1 MLKKSNF
8 FKSYFINSSK
18 YYKNII
24 KTKKVFNSFLIDL
37 ENSNIPLL
45 GSFEK
50 DYEFNFST
58 KTVKKFSKFKN
69 IVIIG
74 MGGSILGTKSIY
86 SFLKKKIQK
95 KVFFFDNLDSN
106 LNLKYK
112 KIKNLKN
119 SCFVVVSKSGNTL
132 ETIANLSTVFSKTL
146 LKNKLII
153 ITEIIDS
160 SLANIGNKYKAEII
174 EHKEFI
180 SGRYSVLSEAGMFPA
195 ALMGLDLMKFK
206 NLKMLIKNKNFVSSL
221 IQNVASIHTLN
232 SKKINN
238 SVILNYDSGLNDLGY
253 WYQQL
258 VAESLGKKGK
268 GINPILSFGP
278 RDHHSLLQLYLD
290 GPKDKFFT
298 FFNSS
303 KKENKFKIGRN
314 IIPNNMSFL
323 KNKNLEF
330 IINAQ
335 CDATKNI
342 FKLKKIPFRQITF
355 RKKDEDELGKI
366 FTFFVLET
374 ILLSRLMNI
383 NPFDQPAVEQVK
395 NETRRFLISKSPKN
409 YF

>member
-24 KTKKVFNSFLIDL
+24 RTKKVFNSFLIDL

-206 NLKMLIKNKNFVSSL
+206 NLKVLIKNKNFVSSL

-232 SKKINN
+232 SKKISN

-330 IINAQ
+330 NVNAQ
-335 CDATKNI
+335 CDAIKNI

-374 ILLSRLMNI
+374 ILLSRLMHI
-383 NPFDQPAVEQVK
+383 NPFDQPAVEEVK
-395 NETRRFLISKSPKN
+395 IVTKKFLK
-409 YF
+409 

>member
-1 MLKKSNF
+1 MLKKDNF
-8 FKSYFINSSK
+8 FKNYFINLSK
-18 YYKNII
+18 YNKNLK
-24 KTKKVFNSFLIDL
+24 KTKKVFSSFLVDL
-37 ENSNIPLL
+37 KNNQIPLL
-45 GSFEK
+45 KSYEK
-50 DYEFNFST
+50 NYEFDFSAT
-58 KTVKKFSKFKN
+58 TVKKFSKYRN
-69 IVIIG
+69 IVVIG

-86 SFLKKKIQK
+86 SFLKKRIK
-95 KVFFFDNLDSN
+95 KEVFFFDNLDLN
-106 LNLKYK
+106 LSLKYK

-119 SCFVVVSKSGNTL
+119 SCFIIVSKSGDTL
-132 ETIANLSTVFSKTL
+132 ETITNLGIILSENL

-153 ITEIIDS
+153 ITEITDNALMAI
-160 SLANIGNKYKAEII
+160 ANKYNAEII
-174 EHKEFI
+174 EHKKFI
-180 SGRYSVLSEAGMFPA
+180 GGRYSVLSETGMFPA
-195 ALMGLDLMKFK
+195 ALMGLNLMKFK
-206 NLKMLIKNKNFVSSL
+206 NLKRLINNKNFISSL

-238 SVILNYDSGLNDLGY
+238 SVILNYDSSLNDLGY

-258 VAESLGKKGK
+258 VAESLGKQGK

-278 RDHHSLLQLYLD
+278 KDHHSLLQLYLD

-303 KKENKFKIGRN
+303 KRENKLKVARG
-314 IIPNNMSFL
+314 IIPNNMGFL
-323 KNKNLEF
+323 INKNLEF

-335 CDATKNI
+335 CNATKNI

-355 RKKDEDELGKI
+355 AKKNEDELGEI

-395 NETRRFLISKSPKN
+395 IETKRFLR
-409 YF
+409 

>member
-1 MLKKSNF
+1 MLKKDNF
-8 FKSYFINSSK
+8 FKNYFINLSK
-18 YYKNII
+18 YNKNLK
-24 KTKKVFNSFLIDL
+24 KTKKVFSSFIVDL
-37 ENSNIPLL
+37 KNNQIPLL
-45 GSFEK
+45 KSYEK
-50 DYEFNFST
+50 NYEFDFSAT
-58 KTVKKFSKFKN
+58 TVKKFSKYRN
-69 IVIIG
+69 IVVIG

-86 SFLKKKIQK
+86 SFLKKRIK
-95 KVFFFDNLDSN
+95 KEVFFFDNLDLN
-106 LNLKYK
+106 LSLKYK

-119 SCFVVVSKSGNTL
+119 SCFIIVSKSGDTL
-132 ETIANLSTVFSKTL
+132 ETITNLGAIFSENL

-153 ITEIIDS
+153 ITEITDNALMAI
-160 SLANIGNKYKAEII
+160 ANKYNAEII

-180 SGRYSVLSEAGMFPA
+180 GGRYSVLSETGMFPA
-195 ALMGLDLMKFK
+195 ALMGLNLMKFK
-206 NLKMLIKNKNFVSSL
+206 NLKRLINNKNFISSL

-238 SVILNYDSGLNDLGY
+238 SVILNYDSSLNDLGY

-258 VAESLGKKGK
+258 VAESLGKQGK

-278 RDHHSLLQLYLD
+278 KDHHSLLQLYLD

-303 KKENKFKIGRN
+303 KRENKLKVARD
-314 IIPNNMSFL
+314 IIPNNMGFL
-323 KNKNLEF
+323 INKNLEF

-335 CDATKNI
+335 CNATKNI

-355 RKKDEDELGKI
+355 TKKNEDELGEI

-395 NETRRFLISKSPKN
+395 IETKRFLR
-409 YF
+409 